1 MTAPVEVSFEG
12 SENGDIPE
20 PVHQAA
26 ARAVARKA
34 EDVTVLDV
42 RGISTATD
50 FFLIASG
57 RSDVQVRAIAENVI
71 DGAKRR
77 GQRPQHVEGLDQGRW
92 VLIDFIDY
100 VVHVFQPS
108 VREFYQLET
117 LWGDAPVFRAVES

>member
-1 MTAPVEVSFEG
+1 MTAPVGVSFEG
-12 SENGDIPE
+12 SENADIPE

-26 ARAVARKA
+26 ARAVERKA

-57 RSDVQVRAIAENVI
+57 RSDVQVRAIAEHVI
-71 DGAKRR
+71 DGAKR
-77 GQRPQHVEGLDQGRW
+77 GGHRPQHVEGLDQGRW
-92 VLIDFIDY
+92 VLIDFIDH

-117 LWGDAPVFRAVES
+117 LWGDAPVFKAVES